1 MHESHLLENIFRY
14 LDKEEEQSC
23 RRIKKVYI
31 SLSEFG
37 ALTPEHFQQ
46 HYRVQSQGTRW
57 AGLKIQIKRVP
68 FGPELEI
75 TRLDFE

>member
-1 MHESHLLENIFRY
+1 MHESGLIRKIFQY
-14 LDKEEEQSC
+14 LDQEEKLSS
-23 RRIKKVYI
+23 RNIKKIYI

-37 ALTPEHFQQ
+37 GINEEHFKEQ
-46 HYRVQSQGTRW
+46 YKKESRGTKW
-57 AGLKIQIKRVP
+57 EPVALEIKRVP